1 MQVDSSN
8 SCKIKKKGPELSERS
23 AMDILIRK
31 AKKHDR
37 EAFSQLIKT
46 HTPSM
51 YKAAKAIL
59 KNDEDVADAIQET
72 ALTCW
77 EKIGTLKKD
86 KYFKT
91 WLIRILINHCN
102 QIYRQRSR
110 MISEVLLPE
119 EGAAEEN
126 YAAVEW
132 REFLMCLDEKYRVV
146 TILYYVEG
154 FKIREIAEI
163 LQINAKTV
171 SGRLATARDRMEKQY
186 TRGDASAVIYQLSEK
201 NLRRKGMLL

>member
-1 MQVDSSN
+1 
-8 SCKIKKKGPELSERS
+8 
-23 AMDILIRK
+23 MDILIRQARK
-31 AKKHDR
+31 RDK
-37 EAFSQLIKT
+37 EAFGQLIRM

-51 YKAAKAIL
+51 YKVAKAIL
-59 KNDEDVADAIQET
+59 KNDEDAADAIQET

-77 EKIGTLKKD
+77 EKLGTLKKD

-91 WLIRILINHCN
+91 WMTRILINHCN

-110 MISEVLLPE
+110 MVSEVVLPE
-119 EGAAEEN
+119 EGAAEES

-132 REFLMCLDEKYRVV
+132 KEFLQCLEEKYRVV
-146 TILYYVEG
+146 TTLYYVEG

-163 LQINAKTV
+163 LEVNEKTI

-186 TRGDASAVIYQLSEK
+186 TRERPQAVIYQLNEK
-201 NLRRKGMLL
+201 NLKRKEMLL

>member
-1 MQVDSSN
+1 MD
-8 SCKIKKKGPELSERS
+8 ELVQRAKEND
-23 AMDILIRK
+23 ADAFEKLIRL
-31 AKKHDR
+31 HM
-37 EAFSQLIKT
+37 QT
-46 HTPSM
+46 M
-51 YKAAKAIL
+51 YKIAKSYLAS
-59 KNDEDVADAIQET
+59 DEDAADAIQET

-77 EKIGTLKKD
+77 EKLGILKKD

-91 WLIRILINHCN
+91 WMTRILINHCN

>member
-1 MQVDSSN
+1 MLV
-8 SCKIKKKGPELSERS
+8 RR
-23 AMDILIRK
+23 ARK
-31 AKKHDR
+31 RDK
-37 EAFSQLIKT
+37 EAFSQLIKQ

-51 YKAAKAIL
+51 YKVAKAIL
-59 KNDEDVADAIQET
+59 KNDEDVADAVQET

-77 EKIGTLKKD
+77 EKLDTLKKD
-86 KYFKT
+86 RYFKT
-91 WLIRILINHCN
+91 WMIRILINHCN

-119 EGAAEEN
+119 EGAAEES

>member
-1 MQVDSSN
+1 
-8 SCKIKKKGPELSERS
+8 
-23 AMDILIRK
+23 MDILVRQ
-31 AKKHDR
+31 AKKHDKD
-37 EAFSQLIKT
+37 AFSQLMKL

-51 YKAAKAIL
+51 YKIAKAIL
-59 KNDEDVADAIQET
+59 KNDEDTADAIQET

-110 MISEVLLPE
+110 MISEVVLPE
-119 EGAAEEN
+119 AGSAEDS
-126 YAAVEW
+126 YSAVEW
-132 REFLMCLDEKYRVV
+132 KEFLQCLDEKYRTV

-154 FKIREIAEI
+154 FKIRDIAKI
-163 LQINAKTV
+163 LYIN
-171 SGRLATARDRMEKQY
+171 
-186 TRGDASAVIYQLSEK
+186 
-201 NLRRKGMLL
+201 

>member
-1 MQVDSSN
+1 
-8 SCKIKKKGPELSERS
+8 
-23 AMDILIRK
+23 MDGLVRKARKRDKEAFGQLIR
-31 AKKHDR
+31 
-37 EAFSQLIKT
+37 Q
-46 HTPSM
+46 HTPGM
-51 YKAAKAIL
+51 YKVAKAIL
-59 KNDEDVADAIQET
+59 KNDEDAADAIQET

-77 EKIGTLKKD
+77 EKLGLLKKD

-91 WLIRILINHCN
+91 WMTRILINHCN

-110 MISEVLLPE
+110 MVSEVILPE
-119 EGAAEEN
+119 EGAAEES

-132 REFLMCLDEKYRVV
+132 REFLQCLEEKYRIV

-163 LQINAKTV
+163 LQVNEKTV

-186 TRGDASAVIYQLSEK
+186 TREKSPAFICQLNSNSRSVE
-201 NLRRKGMLL
+201 RKEMLL

>member
-1 MQVDSSN
+1 
-8 SCKIKKKGPELSERS
+8 
-23 AMDILIRK
+23 MDILVRQ
-31 AKKHDR
+31 AKKHDKD
-37 EAFSQLIKT
+37 AFSQLMKL

-51 YKAAKAIL
+51 YKIAKAIL
-59 KNDEDVADAIQET
+59 KNDEDTADAIQET

-110 MISEVLLPE
+110 MISEVVLPE
-119 EGAAEEN
+119 VGSAEDS

-132 REFLMCLDEKYRVV
+132 KEFLQCLDEKYRTV

-154 FKIREIAEI
+154 FKIREIAQI
-163 LQINAKTV
+163 LDINEKTV

-186 TRGDASAVIYQLSEK
+186 AKEKPPAVIYQLTGK
-201 NLRRKGMLL
+201 NMKQKEMYYDKA

>member
-1 MQVDSSN
+1 MDALLVKRAQRNDMDAFVALMEKH
-8 SCKIKKKGPELSERS
+8 KIGLYKVAKSYLRSE
-23 AMDILIRK
+23 
-31 AKKHDR
+31 
-37 EAFSQLIKT
+37 
-46 HTPSM
+46 
-51 YKAAKAIL
+51 
-59 KNDEDVADAIQET
+59 EDVADVMQDTVLSAYEHIQE
-72 ALTCW
+72 
-77 EKIGTLKKD
+77 LKNAS
-86 KYFKT
+86 YFKT
-91 WLIRILINHCN
+91 WLTRILINHCN